1 MFKNKRFT
9 MIVAAIVVAA
19 GLTAG
24 VVFWQASDSDKST
37 TTGQTNQDLYKKTG
51 YAKVNG
57 VNMYYETYGEKND
70 KPPLLLL
77 HGSHMNIQLSFAE
90 LIPKLA
96 KNRQVIGVEI
106 QGHGHTADVEGRPLT
121 YQQVA
126 DDVADFLK
134 QQNITKVDM
143 FGWSMGGT
151 LATEITIRYPEL
163 VHKTA
168 VTGANYRGFDELL
181 DPASYEQFIAALD
194 AGFAPKQLVEPY
206 KKISP
211 NPEKW
216 NELVIKLRDMDKLN
230 KWPTDEQ
237 IKNIKTPFL
246 VMSGDRDATPLS
258 HAAQWYGLLPQGQ
271 LDILPNAD
279 HFAPILQPQ
288 VVAGSLQAF
297 LDGPEAVSNEGI
309 NTIEALDRR

>member
-1 MFKNKRFT
+1 MLKNKHLAI
-9 MIVAAIVVAA
+9 IVAVVVVVGAAA
-19 GLTAG
+19 GMTLWRANNPAG
-24 VVFWQASDSDKST
+24 KPANISQ
-37 TTGQTNQDLYKKTG
+37 TGQDLHKKNG
-51 YAKVNG
+51 YASVNG

-90 LIPKLA
+90 LIPELTKS
-96 KNRQVIGVEI
+96 RQVIGVEI

-126 DDVADFLK
+126 DDIADFLR
-134 QQNITKVDM
+134 QQNITQADV

-151 LATEITIRYPEL
+151 LATEIAIRHPEL
-163 VHKTA
+163 VRKVA
-168 VTGANYRGFDELL
+168 VIGANYRGFDELL
-181 DPASYEQFIAALD
+181 DPAAYQQFIAALD
-194 AGFAPKQLVEPY
+194 SGFAPKQLTGPY
-206 KKISP
+206 EKVSP

-216 NELVIKLRDMDKLN
+216 DELVIKLRDMDKRN
-230 KWPTDEQ
+230 VWPTDEQ
-237 IKNIKTPFL
+237 IKNINTPFL
-246 VMSGDRDATPLS
+246 VMHGDRDATPVS
-258 HAAQWYGLLPQGQ
+258 HAVKWYGLLPQGR

-288 VVAGSLQAF
+288 LVSASLLAF
-297 LDGPEAVSNEGI
+297 LDGPETMPSETA

>member
-1 MFKNKRFT
+1 
-9 MIVAAIVVAA
+9 
-19 GLTAG
+19 
-24 VVFWQASDSDKST
+24 
-37 TTGQTNQDLYKKTG
+37 
-51 YAKVNG
+51 
-57 VNMYYETYGEKND
+57 
-70 KPPLLLL
+70 
-77 HGSHMNIQLSFAE
+77 MNIQLSFSKV
-90 LIPKLA
+90 IPELA

-126 DDVADFLK
+126 DDVASFLR
-134 QQNITKVDM
+134 QQKIAKADM

-151 LATEITIRYPEL
+151 IATEVAIRHPEL

-168 VTGANYRGFDELL
+168 VIGANYRGFDELL
-181 DPASYEQFIAALD
+181 DPAAYQQYIAILD
-194 AGFAPKQLVEPY
+194 SGFAPKQLKEPY
-206 KKISP
+206 EKISP

-216 NELVIKLRDMDKLN
+216 NELVIKLRDMEALN

-246 VMSGDRDATPLS
+246 VMLGDRDATPLS
-258 HAAQWYGLLPQGQ
+258 HIAKWYSLLPQGQ

-288 VVAGSLQAF
+288 VVSDSLQTF
-297 LDGPEAVSNEGI
+297 LDGPETVSNDNI
-309 NTIEALDRR
+309 NTLEALDKR